1 MRAPGL
7 DLLLHTLVDL
17 QLLMN
22 EEQEFISLYFQMQ
35 VTALFVAQQKRKS
48 GGGCVAGSVSA
59 LPAQRSHGLHLFFTA
74 CGDAGSSICGSAA
87 PPVSGFTVPLPPLP
101 PPLSANTPLKKNL
114 CLFIQLPW
122 VVRQH
127 DTCGR

>member
-48 GGGCVAGSVSA
+48 GGGGCVAGIVSA
-59 LPAQRSHGLHLFFTA
+59 AITRTAFIFHGLRRRWQLYLWLGGATSQWVYSSPAAAAATTLSKHAAEKKTFA
-74 CGDAGSSICGSAA
+74 C
-87 PPVSGFTVPLPPLP
+87 
-101 PPLSANTPLKKNL
+101 
-114 CLFIQLPW
+114 
-122 VVRQH
+122 
-127 DTCGR
+127 